1 MSAPICRSDT
11 QTLLADPE
19 PSPVRA
25 RGALR
30 AEFLSIGHR
39 TQLARVYETGGLRL
53 RYPKSPDG
61 CEAIIINT
69 GGGIVGG
76 DQARMTFEA
85 GPHSHVILSTQAA
98 EKIYRA
104 QTQNLSDQARIDV
117 ELTLRQ
123 GSRLEWLPQETI
135 LFHQS
140 SLKRS
145 LSVHME
151 ADASLTLLESTLFG
165 RLAMGESH
173 VDCAFQDRWR
183 IHRAGT
189 LIFADD
195 LRLQGKSADLLARK
209 AAGSGARA
217 IATLLHVAK
226 DAESRCDDLRAHL
239 QACTYHWGVSAWNG
253 FALIRLAAS
262 EPDGL
267 RRTLVDL
274 MRHLRGCEA
283 PRVWN

>member
-1 MSAPICRSDT
+1 M
-11 QTLLADPE
+11 
-19 PSPVRA
+19 
-25 RGALR
+25 
-30 AEFLSIGHR
+30 
-39 TQLARVYETGGLRL
+39 
-53 RYPKSPDG
+53 
-61 CEAIIINT
+61 
-69 GGGIVGG
+69 
-76 DQARMTFEA
+76 EA
-85 GPHSHVILSTQAA
+85 G
-98 EKIYRA
+98 
-104 QTQNLSDQARIDV
+104 
-117 ELTLRQ
+117 
-123 GSRLEWLPQETI
+123 
-135 LFHQS
+135 
-140 SLKRS
+140 
-145 LSVHME
+145 
-151 ADASLTLLESTLFG
+151 ASLTVLESTLFG

-183 IHRAGT
+183 IHREGT

-239 QACTYHWGVSAWNG
+239 QACNCHWGVSAWNG

-262 EPDGL
+262 EPDAL

>member
-1 MSAPICRSDT
+1 M
-11 QTLLADPE
+11 
-19 PSPVRA
+19 
-25 RGALR
+25 
-30 AEFLSIGHR
+30 
-39 TQLARVYETGGLRL
+39 
-53 RYPKSPDG
+53 
-61 CEAIIINT
+61 
-69 GGGIVGG
+69 
-76 DQARMTFEA
+76 
-85 GPHSHVILSTQAA
+85 
-98 EKIYRA
+98 
-104 QTQNLSDQARIDV
+104 
-117 ELTLRQ
+117 
-123 GSRLEWLPQETI
+123 
-135 LFHQS
+135 
-140 SLKRS
+140 
-145 LSVHME
+145 
-151 ADASLTLLESTLFG
+151 
-165 RLAMGESH
+165 
-173 VDCAFQDRWR
+173 DCAFQDRWR
-183 IHRAGT
+183 IHREGS

-239 QACTYHWGVSAWNG
+239 QACSCHWGVSAWNG

>member
-104 QTQNLSDQARIDV
+104 QTQTLSDQARIDV

-123 GSRLEWLPQETI
+123 GSRP
-135 LFHQS
+135 S
-140 SLKRS
+140 S
-145 LSVHME
+145 
-151 ADASLTLLESTLFG
+151 
-165 RLAMGESH
+165 
-173 VDCAFQDRWR
+173 
-183 IHRAGT
+183 
-189 LIFADD
+189 
-195 LRLQGKSADLLARK
+195 
-209 AAGSGARA
+209 AA
-217 IATLLHVAK
+217 
-226 DAESRCDDLRAHL
+226 
-239 QACTYHWGVSAWNG
+239 
-253 FALIRLAAS
+253 
-262 EPDGL
+262 
-267 RRTLVDL
+267 
-274 MRHLRGCEA
+274 
-283 PRVWN
+283 